1 MIAGN
6 VRRSVRQAMTVAR
19 RDFIA
24 TVFTPTFLIF
34 LLSPLLTIL
43 FGTAGGLGASSMAQG
58 AEDRTRLVAI
68 AAPDDRSSLL
78 AADQRL
84 RTIFRAS
91 DQPPEL
97 RLDVPLRDPDK
108 QARALIDDRAGEVT
122 AVLYGPLA
130 TPTILYGN
138 AASHSPNYLATLAEE
153 VVRSGRIGSDTP
165 LSKATKM
172 LVARTQVTTSG
183 HSAAAMFAVVAIF
196 MMTLFLAGLT
206 IGTMAEERNNKVIEV
221 LAAAVPLESVFFG
234 KLVGMFGVA
243 LLFVGFW
250 AVVVSQ
256 VLTLLPPSLTATL
269 GDVAPAVGKPM
280 FLLLFLVYF
289 VMAYLLIGAAYLILG
304 AQAST
309 QRELQMMSLPLTVG
323 QMAMVGLSSAAAAK
337 PDSTVALVAEI
348 FPFSSPMAMAA
359 RAANAPDLWPH
370 ALAIGWQALWVALV
384 ITFGARMFRRGVLQ
398 SGSAPRRR
406 SGIVNKGS
414 SPRY

>member
-58 AEDRTRLVAI
+58 AGDRTRLVAI
-68 AAPDDRSSLL
+68 AAPNDKVAL
-78 AADQRL
+78 AGADQRL
-84 RTIFRAS
+84 RAIFRAG
-91 DQPPEL
+91 DEPPQL
-97 RLDVPLRDPDK
+97 RIDDPHGYPAK
-108 QARALIDDRAGEVT
+108 QARALIDNRAGDVT
-122 AVLYGPLA
+122 AVIYGPLA

-138 AASHSPNYLATLAEE
+138 AGSHSPNYLAALAEE
-153 VVRSGRIGSDTP
+153 ALRSGRIGSDRP
-165 LSKATKM
+165 LSNATKT
-172 LVARTQVTTSG
+172 LVARTEVTASG

-234 KLVGMFGVA
+234 KLIGMFGVA

-256 VLTLLPPSLTATL
+256 ALNFLPPSITAAL

-280 FLLLFLVYF
+280 FLLLFLAYF
-289 VMAYLLIGAAYLILG
+289 IMAYLLIGAAYLILG

-323 QMAMVGLSSAAAAK
+323 QMAMVGLASAAAAK
-337 PDSTVALVAEI
+337 PDSTVAWIAEI
-348 FPFSSPMAMAA
+348 LPFSSPMAMAA
-359 RAANAPDLWPH
+359 RAANAPSLWPH
-370 ALAIGWQALWVALV
+370 LLAIGWQTMWVAIV
-384 ITFGARMFRRGVLQ
+384 IGFGARMFRRGVLQ

-406 SGIVNKGS
+406 RGAAATS
-414 SPRY
+414 